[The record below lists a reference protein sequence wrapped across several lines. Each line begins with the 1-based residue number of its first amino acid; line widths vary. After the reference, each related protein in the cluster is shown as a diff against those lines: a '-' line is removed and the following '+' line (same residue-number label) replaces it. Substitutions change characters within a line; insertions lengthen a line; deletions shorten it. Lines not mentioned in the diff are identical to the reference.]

1 MSILATEWE
10 TDARAEPRLTAE
22 GLLRRRAAQRPLAL
36 AIADPPSRDRLGLG
50 VARSFTY
57 AEADAAVDALAQF
70 FIALGLKPGD
80 RMAIQLPNIA
90 EQALTILAA
99 WRAGL
104 TALML
109 PMLWRRT
116 EIGRVVKLLE
126 PKALLGV
133 GRFGGENVSETL
145 CEIAVTQLSVRY
157 VFGFGARLA
166 DGVTALDEA
175 LLDRSGV
182 MEQVAARERDGPA
195 LITFTARAGE
205 PLLSVFR
212 NEDELLA
219 QGAMTVLALAL
230 TTSDVILNPYPLT
243 GPVGLG
249 LGLMPWLI
257 SGSALVQHQ
266 PFAYAEFLQQLLTH
280 NATVTAL
287 PSPVLAALAEDGV
300 LADPDCTLKRV
311 GMVWSV
317 PELTQSPRELGRM
330 SMKLFDVYPLG
341 DLASLVR
348 HRDGNANPSHL
359 PLGRINLG
367 EGPGTM
373 FAETTLGPPSF
384 EGPREILVRG
394 PIVPHGAEG
403 TPLAPLAQ
411 GYVATGWRGVI
422 ESGNALKIARDTELL
437 HHGGITI
444 AASELDALYRSFP
457 GYLDA
462 ACFTLPDPIVG
473 DRIFA
478 AIVPK
483 PDALVSLEALQ
494 QFLRECG
501 VAPYKDPDQL
511 LVVRTIPRDANG
523 KVLREEILSQV

>member
-1 MSILATEWE
+1 MSILAAERGTE
-10 TDARAEPRLTAE
+10 TRAEPKLTVE
-22 GLLRRRAAQRPLAL
+22 GLLRRRAAQRPMSL
-36 AIADPPSRDRLGLG
+36 AIADPPSRERLGLG
-50 VARSFTY
+50 RARSFTY

-80 RMAIQLPNIA
+80 RIAIQLPNIT
-90 EQALTILAA
+90 EQVLSILAA

-104 TALML
+104 TVVAM

-116 EIGRVVKLLE
+116 EIGQVVKLLE

-133 GRFGGENVSETL
+133 GQFAGENVSETL

-157 VFGFGARLA
+157 VFGFGAHLA
-166 DGVTALDEA
+166 DGVTTLDKV
-175 LLDRSGV
+175 LWDRSGAR
-182 MEQVAARERDGPA
+182 EQVAARDREGPA

-205 PLLSVFR
+205 PLLPVIRS
-212 NEDELLA
+212 EDALLA
-219 QGAMTVLALAL
+219 QGAMTVLALSL
-230 TTSDVILNPYPLT
+230 TASDVILNPYPLT

-257 SGSALVQHQ
+257 SGGAFVQHQ
-266 PFAYAEFLQQLLTH
+266 PFDYAEFVQQILTQ

-300 LADPDCTLKRV
+300 LADADCTLRLV
-311 GMVWSV
+311 GIVWSV
-317 PELTQSPRELGRM
+317 PELTQSPREFGRM
-330 SMKLFDVYPLG
+330 SMPLFDVYPLG
-341 DLASLVR
+341 DLGSIVR
-348 HRDGNANPSHL
+348 HDPSHL

-367 EGPGTM
+367 EGSGTM
-373 FAETTLGPPSF
+373 FVETTLGPPSF
-384 EGPREILVRG
+384 EGPREILIRG

-403 TPLAPLAQ
+403 TPLASLAQ
-411 GYVATGWRGVI
+411 GHVATGLRGVV
-422 ESGNALKIARDTELL
+422 ESGNALKIARDAQLL

-478 AIVPK
+478 AVVPK
-483 PDALVSLEALQ
+483 PDVPVSLDALQ
-494 QFLRECG
+494 QFLRESG
-501 VAPYKDPDQL
+501 IAPYKDPDQL

-523 KVLREEILSQV
+523 KVLREEILREV

>member
-1 MSILATEWE
+1 MSTLAAERG
-10 TDARAEPRLTAE
+10 TDARAEPKLTAD

-36 AIADPPSRDRLGLG
+36 ALADPPSRERLGLG
-50 VARSFTY
+50 RARSFTY

-80 RMAIQLPNIA
+80 RIAIQLPNIA
-90 EQALTILAA
+90 EQVLSILAA

-104 TALML
+104 TVVML

-116 EIGRVVKLLE
+116 EIGQAVKLLE

-133 GRFGGENVSETL
+133 GRFAGENVSETL

-157 VFGFGARLA
+157 VFGFGAQLA
-166 DGVTALDEA
+166 DGVTALDEV
-175 LLDRSGV
+175 LLDRSGGAR
-182 MEQVAARERDGPA
+182 EQGAARERDGPA
-195 LITFTARAGE
+195 LISFTARAGE
-205 PLLSVFR
+205 PLLPMFR
-212 NEDELLA
+212 SEDELLA
-219 QGAMTVLALAL
+219 QGAMTVLALSL
-230 TTSDVILNPYPLT
+230 TASDVILNPYPLT

-257 SGSALVQHQ
+257 SGGALVQHQ
-266 PFAYAEFLQQLLTH
+266 PFDYAEFVQQVLTQ

-300 LADPDCTLKRV
+300 LADCTLKLV

-317 PELTQSPRELGRM
+317 PEFAQRPREFGRM
-330 SMKLFDVYPLG
+330 SVRLFDVYPLG
-341 DLASLVR
+341 DVASIVR
-348 HRDGNANPSHL
+348 LRDGHTDPSHL

-367 EGPGTM
+367 EGSGTM
-373 FAETTLGPPSF
+373 FVETTLGPPSF
-384 EGPREILVRG
+384 EGPREILLRG
-394 PIVPHGAEG
+394 PIVPHGAEA

-411 GYVATGWRGVI
+411 GYVATGLRGVI
-422 ESGNALKIARDTELL
+422 ESGNALKIARDPELL

-444 AASELDALYRSFP
+444 AASELDALYRSFSE
-457 GYLDA
+457 YLDA

-478 AIVPK
+478 AVVPK
-483 PDALVSLEALQ
+483 PDVPVSLDALQ

-523 KVLREEILSQV
+523 KVLREEILREV